1 MDGYSPVMA
10 SLPPHLQKTPV
21 GRDRVSQE
29 LVESHQ
35 RDRVLDAATGV
46 FAKRGYTNTTID
58 HIVAAARIGVGSFY
72 ALFDGKEDCF
82 AQVFDRVVERGRAR
96 LTDAI
101 PVDAPWEEQ
110 AVAVLRALLEL
121 IAAEPH
127 AARIALVEVQTAG
140 PESLVRYEDLLD
152 SLTPLLKKARG
163 LSGQGAELPETFED
177 ATIAG
182 VAWLLQQRLVAGEL
196 DDLDNLLSDLVG
208 ILVEPYVGE
217 DRAATLLAS

>member
-1 MDGYSPVMA
+1 MA
-10 SLPPHLQKTPV
+10 SLPPHLMKTPV
-21 GRDRVSQE
+21 GRDRVSRD
-29 LVESHQ
+29 LIESHQ
-35 RDRVLDAATGV
+35 RERVLEAATGV
-46 FAKRGYTNTTID
+46 FAKRGYPNTTID

-101 PVDAPWEEQ
+101 PVGAPWEEQ
-110 AVAVLRALLEL
+110 SLAVLRALLDL
-121 IAAEPH
+121 IAEEPH

-140 PESLVRYEDLLD
+140 PESLARYEDLLEGLIPVLRD
-152 SLTPLLKKARG
+152 ARNLTPVG
-163 LSGQGAELPETFED
+163 VELPETFED

-182 VAWLLQQRLVAGEL
+182 VAWLLHQRLVGGEL
-196 DDLDNLLSDLVG
+196 DDVQQLLPDLVG

-217 DRAATLLAS
+217 DRAAALLAS

>member
-1 MDGYSPVMA
+1 MA
-10 SLPPHLQKTPV
+10 SLPPHLMKKPV
-21 GRDRVSQE
+21 GRARVSQE
-29 LVESHQ
+29 LVEHHQ
-35 RDRVLDAATGV
+35 RERVLAAATGV

-82 AQVFDRVVERGRAR
+82 AQVFDRVVATSRAQ

-101 PVDAPWEEQ
+101 PADAPWEEQ
-110 AVAVLRALLEL
+110 AIAILRALLGL
-121 IAAEPH
+121 IAEEPH

-140 PESLVRYEDLLD
+140 PESLARYEDLLEGR
-152 SLTPLLKKARG
+152 TAVLKKARG
-163 LSGQGAELPETFED
+163 LVAEGSELPETFED

-182 VAWLLQQRLVAGEL
+182 VAWLLQQRLVAGEMEDL
-196 DDLDNLLSDLVG
+196 DDLLSDLVG

-217 DRAATLLAS
+217 DRAAAPLVS